1 MNNIKNLNTI
11 LVCLDLT
18 DIDHSLIQYA
28 SFLSKT
34 LETDKIIFI
43 HAIQA
48 YDLPDK
54 SSKKFPDLHSSL
66 SKTIEEE
73 INSVVSDH
81 FKRKVKTE
89 VITKIEDEDASQVI
103 LDFIEK
109 ENIDLT
115 LIGQKLGEDREG
127 HYGHKIASSARS
139 DLMLI
144 PEEPELNI
152 SKILCAIDLSEYSQK
167 AFRRSRDIAKATQS
181 EMVIQYIFDVSRS
194 YFPAATVKSSTN
206 LEKSFRKKFK
216 KFLKKFDL
224 KTEDVRYRYAINETL
239 KSQAEKLYQAAEE
252 EQANLI
258 ILGAK
263 GQTDSVT
270 SLLGNITENL
280 RRMEKEIPVMV
291 MKNLG
296 KQRKWI

>member
-1 MNNIKNLNTI
+1 MNDIKNLNTI

-28 SFLSKT
+28 SFLSRT

-54 SSKKFPDLHSSL
+54 SSKKFPDLQSSL

-81 FKRKVKTE
+81 FKRQVKTE

-103 LDFIEK
+103 LNFIEK
-109 ENIDLT
+109 ESIDLT
-115 LIGQKLGEDREG
+115 LIGQKPGEAREG
-127 HYGHKIASSARS
+127 HYGHKIASHASS

-144 PEEPELNI
+144 PEEPKLDI
-152 SKILCAIDLSEYSQK
+152 SKILCAIDLTDDSRK
-167 AFRRSRDIAKATQS
+167 AFRRSRDIAKVTRS
-181 EMVIQYIFDVSRS
+181 ELVIQYIFDVSKS
-194 YFPAATVKSSTN
+194 YFPAATLKSTTN
-206 LEKSFRKKFK
+206 LEKNFKKK
-216 KFLKKFDL
+216 LNKFLKKFEL
-224 KTEDVRYRYAINETL
+224 KSDDIHYRYAINDTF
-239 KSQAEKLYQAAEE
+239 KSQGEKLYQAADE
-252 EQANLI
+252 EQADLVI
-258 ILGAK
+258 IGAS
-263 GQTDSVT
+263 GQTESVT
-270 SLLGNITENL
+270 SLLGNVTENL
-280 RRMEKEIPVMV
+280 RRMEKEIPIMI

-296 KQRKWI
+296 KKRKWI